1 VPASHRRVPAAVSV
15 AALALALVVPAS
27 SLAQDA
33 TYEPAAT
40 PSAFCTVLTAAEA
53 SSALGVKL
61 TVGTSSETDCSYD
74 SDFVTSDV
82 SLIAQREDGPISDDF
97 PKSYYPDGVDI
108 EVDGHT
114 AYYDATYGPILFV
127 DEGANDQLFVL
138 QLYGT
143 PPEEVDVQAALTSL
157 ASIGL
162 PRLGSI
168 PLPPEPSLEPE
179 PSYLGD
185 SELAALFPTE
195 IAGSPVDVQTYAGAD
210 ILASADPTD
219 TMDQVRLQHLQ
230 KILTA
235 QGKTMGDM
243 SEAFGSFPTE
253 DAFGYIIA
261 VRIKGADIGEL
272 KDALLP
278 LQLTDARDPQ
288 QTPTTIAGKDVF
300 IVTDGPLDT
309 SSPDPSADPY
319 SVGSDRAYMYAKDD
333 VLWFVAANEPELTE
347 VFQKLP

>member
-1 VPASHRRVPAAVSV
+1 VPAPHRRVPAAVSV
-15 AALALALVVPAS
+15 ALLLLALGGPAA

-33 TYEPAAT
+33 TGEPDAT
-40 PSAFCTVLTAAEA
+40 PSPFCSVLTASEA
-53 SSALGVKL
+53 SSALGTTL
-61 TVGTSSETDCSYD
+61 AVGTSSETDCSYD
-74 SDFVTSDV
+74 SDFETSDV
-82 SLIAQREDGPISDDF
+82 SLIAQREDGPIDD

-108 EVDGHT
+108 QVDGHA
-114 AYYDATYGPILFV
+114 AYYDETYGPILFV
-127 DEGANDQLFVL
+127 DEGANGQLFVL
-138 QLYGT
+138 QLFGT
-143 PPEEVDVQAALTSL
+143 PPEEVDIQAALTSL
-157 ASIGL
+157 ASTGL
-162 PRLGSI
+162 PRLASI

-195 IAGSPVDVQTYAGAD
+195 IAGSPVDVQTYAGSD
-210 ILASADPTD
+210 ILASADPGDTTD
-219 TMDQVRLQHLQ
+219 QDRLQQLQ
-230 KILTA
+230 DILTSK
-235 QGKTMGDM
+235 GKTMDDV

-261 VRIKGADIGEL
+261 VRIKGLDIGEL

-278 LQLTDARDPQ
+278 LQLTDALDPQ

-309 SSPDPSADPY
+309 STPDPSADPY
-319 SVGSDRAYMYAKDD
+319 AVGSDRAYMYAKDD

-347 VFQKLP
+347 VFGKLP